1 MASGNS
7 FIEYDGDGVTTDFSI
22 PFAYLAESDVFV
34 DVSGVSVAFTFPTS
48 TTVRVTAGA
57 PAVGTDNVK
66 VYRLTAKTSRL
77 VDWQQGSNLPEAD
90 MDNADDQLFYIVQEA
105 FDAVTQGVVDGL
117 AAIDLVT
124 SSAFWGTIVD
134 DVNLATSL
142 ASMGFSATVQ
152 AILQDADAAAIRTE
166 LDVVE
171 DVTTTRGDIIYRNAT
186 VPARLAVGAA
196 NTLLKS
202 DGTDPSWTTVAA
214 IMDSLLTTRGD
225 ILRVGSSTTERL
237 ALGASGAALV
247 SDGTDAVWGYTQY
260 QGCVGLKLSNDTDTA
275 HDVNVTAG
283 RCWSDDYTEHMILP
297 TEITKQI
304 DAAWAVGDDAGGL
317 DGSESV
323 PGTPDASTVYYVWLI
338 KRTDTGVVDVLYSE
352 SATSPTMP
360 TNYDK
365 KRLIGFVYT
374 DGSANIY
381 SFEHDGDDYFSI
393 TGDVILAVNDS
404 TITDLTAETATL
416 PLPPKSVAHIYAAYE
431 NTTTTASVGS
441 LWVYRTSGAEN
452 VSGAADYET
461 YHHHRNSS
469 QYDAFGSNG
478 FVKLD
483 ASSQLKYG
491 TREGDGSGT
500 IKINVIGCFMTTRSH
515 P

>member
-1 MASGNS
+1 
-7 FIEYDGDGVTTDFSI
+7 
-22 PFAYLAESDVFV
+22 
-34 DVSGVSVAFTFPTS
+34 
-48 TTVRVTAGA
+48 
-57 PAVGTDNVK
+57 
-66 VYRLTAKTSRL
+66 
-77 VDWQQGSNLPEAD
+77 

-283 RCWSDDYTEHMILP
+283 PLGRWVMTRVVWMGVKASPERR
-297 TEITKQI
+297 
-304 DAAWAVGDDAGGL
+304 
-317 DGSESV
+317 
-323 PGTPDASTVYYVWLI
+323 TPVRFI
-338 KRTDTGVVDVLYSE
+338 
-352 SATSPTMP
+352 MC
-360 TNYDK
+360 
-365 KRLIGFVYT
+365 
-374 DGSANIY
+374 
-381 SFEHDGDDYFSI
+381 
-393 TGDVILAVNDS
+393 
-404 TITDLTAETATL
+404 
-416 PLPPKSVAHIYAAYE
+416 
-431 NTTTTASVGS
+431 GS
-441 LWVYRTSGAEN
+441 LNEPTQALWMFCTLSLQPHRPCPRT
-452 VSGAADYET
+452 
-461 YHHHRNSS
+461 
-469 QYDAFGSNG
+469 
-478 FVKLD
+478 
-483 ASSQLKYG
+483 
-491 TREGDGSGT
+491 
-500 IKINVIGCFMTTRSH
+500 MTRSG
-515 P
+515 